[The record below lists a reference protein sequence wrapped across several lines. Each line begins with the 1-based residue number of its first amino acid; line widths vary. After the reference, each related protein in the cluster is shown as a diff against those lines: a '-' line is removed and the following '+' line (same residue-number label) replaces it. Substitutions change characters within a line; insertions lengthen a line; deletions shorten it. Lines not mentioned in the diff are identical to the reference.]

1 MVHKRNDGKNDEKDE
16 ARTPAS
22 LFKSLDDVY
31 HFGVDAAASHGNHL
45 CDAYFT
51 KYNPIGDALSIEWYG
66 LLPERKQPFYCNPP
80 YSRGNVEAFC
90 KKEERYIH
98 GKLLSDSPDYWRLH
112 TNGTP

>member
-1 MVHKRNDGKNDEKDE
+1 MVHERNDGKDNEKDE
-16 ARTPAS
+16 ARTPLS

-31 HFGVDAAASHGNHL
+31 HFGVDAAASHSNHL

-51 KYNPIGDALSIEWYG
+51 KYNPVGDALSIEWFG

-90 KKEERYIH
+90 KKAYEESLKGAIVVM
-98 GKLLSDSPDYWRLH
+98 LLPMDS
-112 TNGTP
+112 